1 MRIGDRIREA
11 RRRAEI
17 SQEGLS
23 ERIGVNRSYLSLV
36 ENGKSSPTFDFIE
49 KVADGL
55 ELNIEDLVLGQDIS
69 QYFREVTD
77 HGFVYEGLAQ
87 FLEDREQR
95 LLMNPTE
102 EEIKMLQ
109 RIRVGVDYQPS
120 KRFFVEALLD
130 LRKSRIDKG
139 SSDNETA

>member
-11 RRRAEI
+11 RRRAGI

-23 ERIGVNRSYLSLV
+23 DRIKVNRSYLSLV
-36 ENGKSSPTFDFIE
+36 ENGKSSPTFDFLE

-55 ELNIEDLVLGQDIS
+55 ELKTEDLVLGQDIS
-69 QYFREVTD
+69 QYFREVSD
-77 HGFVYEGLAQ
+77 HGFVYEGLAR

-95 LLMNPTE
+95 LLMNPSE
-102 EEIKMLQ
+102 EEIEMLQ
-109 RIRVGVDYQPS
+109 KIRVGIDYQPS

-130 LRKSRIDKG
+130 LRKSRIEKD
-139 SSDNETA
+139 SSNDENA